1 MEEAAPHFE
10 GGGLLIGSTFNAA
23 LPAFTIREV
32 EGIGSVVGSSSS
44 KEVEKAVES
53 GREGVEEGFLR

>member
-1 MEEAAPHFE
+1 
-10 GGGLLIGSTFNAA
+10 LIGSTFNAA